1 MSAPPANPAVP
12 GGSIPFKPLWY
23 PPIESQWI
31 ATILLVFCGAV
42 AGRIPQTIRSYII
55 KPVVFFTI
63 ALLVMVCLHFQLIP
77 VAFALSFFL
86 LAVWSAQLS
95 SKEGFLDG
103 ASTLDWVTNS
113 KRWFVEKALKEK
125 PVAIQDKD
133 VSTLPISG
141 LSAQASSSN
150 GTT

>member
-125 PVAIQDKD
+125 PLAIQEKD

>member
-1 MSAPPANPAVP
+1 MSAPPLAFP

-31 ATILLVFCGAV
+31 ATILLVFFGAV

-63 ALLVMVCLHFQLIP
+63 ALLVMVSLHFQLIP

-125 PVAIQDKD
+125 PLAIQEKD